1 MSDERRAR
9 VESIIHRG
17 AQSVINEGFSDPRL
31 EEAMITIT
39 GVKVDRDQTTAVI
52 RVSVMPENREKR
64 AIAGLKSAARHIRRR
79 TADRVNL
86 HRMPNFQFAVDKAA
100 KRQAGV
106 LEALAKARTEHDDK
120 GTRDATEPDGA
131 PMITHPES
139 QNGTAHRET
148 PDRDD
153 HRPTENSP

>member
-31 EEAMITIT
+31 EDAMITIT
-39 GVKVDRDQTTAVI
+39 SVKVDRDQTTAVI

-64 AIAGLKSAARHIRRR
+64 AIAGLKSATRHIRRR

-86 HRMPNFQFAVDKAA
+86 HRMPNFQFAIDKAA

-106 LEALAKARTEHDDK
+106 LEALARARGESEHTNPANVTEHND
-120 GTRDATEPDGA
+120 A

-139 QNGTAHRET
+139 QNGSDH
-148 PDRDD
+148 PDPTGRNDQ
-153 HRPTENSP
+153 RPTENTP